1 MNEATAKQRAALWV
15 AVVFLL
21 GVSLGG
27 VVGYVFAHRSVSANA
42 PLTAQERRAQK
53 VEQLTREADLTPEQ
67 QQRLEAILTQL
78 HAEYKALHAQSD
90 AQIDEARQK
99 GRNQIRAILTPEQK
113 PKFEEFLKRMDEE
126 RKRHAPPPNLPA
138 GTPLYPECLKNPTS
152 HHQEKF
158 QGMDRM
164 ARNTQAVC
172 GFK

>member
-53 VEQLTREADLTPEQ
+53 VEQLTREADLTPDQ

-126 RKRHAPPPNLPA
+126 RKRHGPPP
-138 GTPLYPECLKNPTS
+138 
-152 HHQEKF
+152 
-158 QGMDRM
+158 DR
-164 ARNTQAVC
+164 
-172 GFK
+172 